1 MSLISSLKRKPIS
14 VFFGLSGLA
23 ALTAIVFLLSIP
35 ADPKNSIIFGFSLQR
50 LAMMGVLLAF
60 FAIFGIAAVQSWRG
74 SRFLIAFQQ
83 QLVERPLLHKSLLT
97 LSGLLF
103 LAGWI
108 ALNLPLYR
116 YGVFQSYIVRLT
128 PMLVWITFVN
138 GLAFLYLL
146 NFRFGLHWTTLQAA
160 FVSHKKSFLLAIFIF
175 LTFLL
180 TWGIMALTGRGF
192 YSGENYWYEA
202 GVPLLGLQLL
212 AGLGLALFIY
222 WIERRHIEPKHTRVW
237 WIKHLN
243 ILLFTLVYVVTAA
256 LWAKEPIQSSY
267 FSPGPYYPNQEFA
280 PYSDAASF
288 DIRAQFALIGEGL
301 DKGRFLDRGFY
312 PAFLVFLHLL
322 GGDNYNLLMMIQA
335 AAYAILPAALFLI
348 GTALH
353 SRSLGIFLAFLGAA
367 RGLNSIASATMI
379 NSANPKMMMTD
390 YPTAVLLAVFTA
402 CVIFWFLR
410 PRSRLA
416 IIVVAG
422 GAVGAAS
429 LFRTNALFVLPIVL
443 IAGLFVYK
451 KMHWL
456 YLGAVA
462 LLLTSALLTV
472 LPWSVRN
479 DRLYDNTFLSIYH
492 KRVTMVEAVRF
503 QDATP
508 KKPETNQPAPADR
521 QVQRGIQIDPRI
533 QRYLGIADTASKHF
547 LNNLST
553 SLLVLPTSTTY
564 HDLSNTVK
572 APFWDPEWDG
582 SGIGFGEY
590 AMLVGN
596 LIVIALGISLAWK
609 RAGIAGW
616 MPLLIF
622 LNYHAINALART
634 SGGRYLVPVDWVLII
649 YYALGLFQVSLW
661 AISLFST
668 SSLHSLSV
676 ENPANSQR
684 TFKQQAVPVG
694 ILLAAVLFIG
704 FLPILSESIFPRQF
718 EPQTNQEVLAA
729 LITRD
734 ASVQSIVDPATLADF
749 FASEGAVVIRGKL
762 LYPRYFYHNQGIPAR
777 YAPYSALEYPRL
789 AFTIIGE
796 YGSKGV
802 ILPLS
807 FSPDYIQNG
816 GEAIVIGC
824 QADGF
829 TQAAYLWTAN
839 DRVLYQREPSAAL
852 VCPLPEP
859 ACDNN
864 RNCQ

>member
-1 MSLISSLKRKPIS
+1 MSIISALKRKPIS

-23 ALTAIVFLLSIP
+23 ALTAFVFLLSIP

-50 LAMMGVLLAF
+50 MAMMGVLLAF
-60 FAIFGIAAVQSWRG
+60 FAISGTAAVQSWRG
-74 SRFLIAFQQ
+74 SRFIIAFQR
-83 QLVERPLLHKSLLT
+83 QLVERPILQQSLLT
-97 LSGLLF
+97 LSGLL
-103 LAGWI
+103 LLGGWI

-116 YGVFQSYIVRLT
+116 YGIFQSYIVRLT
-128 PMLVWITFVN
+128 PLLIWITFVS

-146 NFRFGLHWTTLQAA
+146 SFRFGLHWNTLQAA
-160 FVSHKKSFLLAIFIF
+160 FTSHKKSLLLAGFIF
-175 LTFLL
+175 LAFLL
-180 TWGIMALTGRGF
+180 TWAAMALTGRGF
-192 YSGENYWYEA
+192 YAGENYWYEA

-212 AGLGLALFIY
+212 AALGIALFVY
-222 WIERRHIEPKHTRVW
+222 WIERRHIGTTRTSGW
-237 WIKHLN
+237 WSKHLN
-243 ILLFTLVYVVTAA
+243 IILFILVWVVTAA
-256 LWAKEPIQSSY
+256 LWANEPVQSSY

-288 DIRAQFALIGEGL
+288 DIKAQFALIGEGL

-312 PAFLVFLHLL
+312 PAFLVFLHVL

-335 AAYAILPAALFLI
+335 AVFAILPAALFLI

-390 YPTAVLLAVFTA
+390 YPTAVMLAVFTA
-402 CVIFWFLR
+402 CVMLWFLK

-416 IIVVAG
+416 VIVVAG

-429 LFRTNALFVLPIVL
+429 LFRTNALFVMPIVL

-456 YLGAVA
+456 YLGAVT
-462 LLLTSALLTV
+462 LLLGSALLIV
-472 LPWSVRN
+472 LPWSIRN
-479 DRLYDNTFLSIYH
+479 DRLFDNTFLSIYH
-492 KRVTMVEAVRF
+492 KRVTMVETSRF
-503 QDATP
+503 RDATP
-508 KKPETNQPAPADR
+508 KKPKTNQASPADD

-553 SLLVLPTSTTY
+553 SLLVLPTTTTY

-590 AMLVGN
+590 AMLAGN
-596 LIVIALGISLAWK
+596 LILIALGISLAWK

-661 AISLFST
+661 AISLFTT
-668 SSLHSLSV
+668 SSLHPLSV
-676 ENPANSQR
+676 ENPSNSHR
-684 TFKQQAVPVG
+684 TFKQQAAPVG
-694 ILLAAVLFIG
+694 ILLAAVLLIG
-704 FLPILSESIFPRQF
+704 FMPILSESIFPRQF
-718 EPQTNQEVLAA
+718 EPQTNQEAWAA
-729 LITRD
+729 LITQD
-734 ASVQSIVDPATLADF
+734 ATVQSIVDSATMAEFL
-749 FASEGAVVIRGKL
+749 ASEGAVVLRGKL
-762 LYPRYFYHNQGIPAR
+762 LYPRYFFHNQGIPAR

-789 AFTIIGE
+789 AFTLIGE
-796 YGSKGV
+796 YGSRGV

-807 FSPDYIQNG
+807 LPPDYIQNG

-839 DRVLYQREPSAAL
+839 DHVLYQREPAAPL
-852 VCPLPEP
+852 TCPLPEP
-859 ACDNN
+859 VCDNN

>member
-1 MSLISSLKRKPIS
+1 MSIISILKRKPIS

-23 ALTAIVFLLSIP
+23 ALTAFVSLLSIP

-50 LAMMGVLLAF
+50 LAMMGILLAF
-60 FAIFGIAAVQSWRG
+60 FAIFGTAAVQSWRG
-74 SRFLIAFQQ
+74 SRFIIALQW
-83 QLVERPLLHKSLLT
+83 QLVERPLLHQSLLT
-97 LSGLLF
+97 LSGLLL

-128 PMLVWITFVN
+128 PMLVWMTFVG

-146 NFRFGLHWTTLQAA
+146 IFRYGLHWNTQQAA
-160 FVSHKKSFLLAIFIF
+160 FRSHKKSFLLAGLIF
-175 LTFLL
+175 LAFLL
-180 TWGIMALTGRGF
+180 TWGTMALTGRGF

-212 AGLGLALFIY
+212 AALGIALFVY
-222 WIERRHIEPKHTRVW
+222 WIERKHIEPAPKSLW
-237 WIKHLN
+237 WSKHLN
-243 ILLFTLVYVVTAA
+243 IVVFILVWVVTAA
-256 LWAKEPIQSSY
+256 LWAQEPVQSSY

-288 DIRAQFALIGEGL
+288 DIKAQFALIGEGL

-312 PAFLVFLHLL
+312 PAFLVFLHVL
-322 GGDNYNLLMMIQA
+322 GGDDYNLLMMIQA
-335 AAYAILPAALFLI
+335 AVFAILPAALFLM

-353 SRSLGIFLAFLGAA
+353 SRALGIFLAFLGAA

-402 CVIFWFLR
+402 CVMFWFLR
-410 PRSRLA
+410 PGSRLA
-416 IIVVAG
+416 VIVVAG

-443 IAGLFVYK
+443 IAALFVYK
-451 KMHWL
+451 KRHWL
-456 YLGAVA
+456 YLGAVT
-462 LLLTSALLTV
+462 LLLGSALLIV
-472 LPWSVRN
+472 LPWSIRN
-479 DRLYDNTFLSIYH
+479 DRLFDNTFLSIYH
-492 KRVTMVEAVRF
+492 KRVTMVESSRF
-503 QDATP
+503 RDATP
-508 KKPETNQPAPADR
+508 KKPKTNPTSPVDAEI
-521 QVQRGIQIDPRI
+521 QRSIQIDPRL
-533 QRYLGIADTASKHF
+533 QRYFGIADTASKHF
-547 LNNLST
+547 LNNLSA
-553 SLLVLPTSTTY
+553 SLLILPTSTTY

-582 SGIGFGEY
+582 SDIRFGEF
-590 AMLVGN
+590 AMLLGN
-596 LIVIALGISLAWK
+596 LILIALGISLAWK
-609 RAGIAGW
+609 HAGIAGW

-668 SSLHSLSV
+668 SSFHSLSV
-676 ENPANSQR
+676 ENPSSSQR
-684 TFKQQAVPVG
+684 TFKQQAAPVG
-694 ILLAAVLFIG
+694 ILLAAVLLIG

-718 EPQTNQEVLAA
+718 EPQTNQEALAA

-734 ASVQSIVDPATLADF
+734 ASVQSIIDPATMTEFL
-749 FASEGAVVIRGKL
+749 ASEGALVLRGKL
-762 LYPRYFYHNQGIPAR
+762 LNPRYFFHNEGIPAR
-777 YAPYSALEYPRL
+777 WAPYSALEYPRL
-789 AFTIIGE
+789 AFTMIGA

-807 FSPDYIQNG
+807 SSPTYIQNG

-839 DRVLYQREPSAAL
+839 DHVLYQREPPAPL

-859 ACDNN
+859 ICDNN